1 MKRILSVFLTACCL
15 WMAAPATAQQNTD
28 IYITD
33 PRLQIRLPDV
43 KGDTVSLVSQKG
55 KVILLDFWA
64 SWCMPCR
71 VSNRKLVKLYDKYK
85 SKGFE
90 IFGVSLDEDR
100 RDWIK
105 AIKFDKI
112 SWMQVVDDRGWKAQ
126 TGIDWNISSIPT
138 SFLIDKQ
145 GRIVAMNLE
154 GKELENAVK
163 KLLDAP

>member
-1 MKRILSVFLTACCL
+1 MKSILTIFLAAGCL
-15 WMAAPATAQQNTD
+15 WLTVPVTAQQNTD

-43 KGDTVSLVSQKG
+43 KGDSISLVAQKG

-100 RDWIK
+100 RDWIR

-112 SWMQVVDDRGWKAQ
+112 SWIQVVDDRGWKAQ
-126 TGIDWNISSIPT
+126 TGIDWNINQIPT
-138 SFLIDKQ
+138 SFLIDKE
-145 GRIVAMNLE
+145 GKIVGMNLE
-154 GKELENAVK
+154 GKELEKAVK
-163 KLLDAP
+163 ELLDAP